1 MGFINY
7 LEILVY
13 PKSFLYNAVLNEK
26 VVHHLNLPVFC
37 FYCHNNFK

>member
-13 PKSFLYNAVLNEK
+13 PKSFLYNGGTQWKSGPPFEFA
-26 VVHHLNLPVFC
+26 C
-37 FYCHNNFK
+37 FLFLLSQQL